1 MVRLLPGTAARRD
14 ITLDFE
20 TDPLTC
26 WRMPIFPS
34 EDYFHYIPESR
45 LCKTLGCTM
54 QSAGFTRVGRHSPY
68 PVAIHPK
75 DHHFNFSRGRIL
87 QAYQIVFISEGR
99 GRAELG
105 RERREQDIRGGMA
118 FVLFPNVWHRYTPDP
133 MSGWTEHWIE
143 CKGSAFDMAQ
153 GSGLLDINRP
163 LFRNPD
169 SAGIAA
175 TFAEIHDLA
184 RRDVLAN
191 QPVLSMLGLKLLALL
206 TAPRDTAADGAARL
220 VDAARMLLMERCAEN
235 QPMDAVA
242 EELNVSYSYLR
253 RSFRAATGSSM
264 KEFQLS
270 VRIQRAKD
278 MLDNS
283 DLSVKE
289 IAGRLG
295 FSSAFHFSNQ
305 FRRTAGC
312 PPSAWRAR
320 PMRWDGEALSRS
332 E

>member
-1 MVRLLPGTAARRD
+1 MPAAP
-14 ITLDFE
+14 TE
-20 TDPLTC
+20 N
-26 WRMPIFPS
+26 
-34 EDYFHYIPESR
+34 YFRYIPESR
-45 LCKTLGCTM
+45 MCKTLGCTM
-54 QSAGFTRVGRHSPY
+54 LSSGFTAVGRHSPY
-68 PVAIHPK
+68 PVAHHPK

-105 RERREQDIRGGMA
+105 RDRREQDIQGGMA
-118 FVLFPNVWHRYTPDP
+118 FVLFPNVWHRYAPDP
-133 MSGWTEHWIE
+133 MNGWTEHWIE

-163 LFRNPD
+163 LFRAPNV
-169 SAGIAA
+169 AA
-175 TFAEIHDLA
+175 VAETFAEIHALA
-184 RRDVLAN
+184 REDVLGH
-191 QPVLSMLGLKLLALL
+191 QPVLSMLGLKLLAILG
-206 TAPRDTAADGAARL
+206 APRATGADGSARL
-220 VDAARMLLMERCAEN
+220 VDAARMLLMERCTEN
-235 QPMDAVA
+235 QPVEAIA

-253 RSFRAATGSSM
+253 RSFRAATGRSM

-283 DLSVKE
+283 ELSVKE

-305 FRRTAGC
+305 FRKIVGR
-312 PPSAWRAR
+312 PPSDWRAR
-320 PMRWDGEALSRS
+320 LQRWESGALSRS